1 MASLAGMLKVSGFE
15 VAGSD
20 QNVYPP
26 MSDFLQDFQIPV
38 FNGYSESHLSSRP
51 DLVVVGNA
59 VSRGNPEVEYTLNA
73 KLRYASMP
81 EVLKEFFIRGKESIV
96 VAGTH
101 GKTTTTS
108 LLAWLLEYAGKDPS
122 ILVGGIAE
130 NFASSFKLG
139 KSNLFIVEGDEYDTA
154 FFDKGPKFL
163 HYLPDWVIFN
173 NCEFDHADIYAG
185 FEAVKVSFRRLINII
200 PSGGRLIA
208 GWEDPVV
215 RELSTKA
222 YCLVE
227 TFGLEGDPSWTAVSI
242 EHHETGM
249 RFDVQYRG
257 QFWGTVEVPLA
268 GSFNVKN
275 TLAALACA
283 HGLGVEKEKLME
295 GLRRFR
301 NVKRR
306 LEIRGEI
313 QGVTIFDDF
322 AHHPTAIRETLK
334 AVKARYPESRVWA
347 IFEPRSATSRRNV
360 FQQEFVEA
368 FLDADRVVLCA
379 PYAVEKLDPA
389 ARLNVS
395 KIVEDLRH
403 RGLWAETWPTADGI
417 VQEVTP
423 QLTAGDKVVIMSNG
437 GFDGIHAKLIQ
448 ALGGRSGQQ
457 HA

>member
-1 MASLAGMLKVSGFE
+1 MASLAGMLKASGFE
-15 VAGSD
+15 VTGSD

-26 MSDFLQDFQIPV
+26 MSDFLQDSQIPV
-38 FNGYSESHLSSRP
+38 FIGYSESHLSNGP

-59 VSRGNPEVEYTLNA
+59 ISRGNPEVEYTLNA
-73 KLRYASMP
+73 KLHYASMA

-101 GKTTTTS
+101 GKTTTAS

-122 ILVGGIAE
+122 FLVGGIAE
-130 NFASSFKLG
+130 NFGSSFKLG
-139 KSNLFIVEGDEYDTA
+139 KGRLFVVEGDEYDTA

-163 HYLPDWVIFN
+163 HYLPDWVILN
-173 NCEFDHADIYAG
+173 NCEFDHADIYAS

-200 PSGGRLIA
+200 PSEGRLIA
-208 GWEDPVV
+208 GWEDPAV
-215 RELSTKA
+215 RELSGKA
-222 YCLVE
+222 YCPVE
-227 TFGLEGDPSWTAVSI
+227 SFGLEGESVWTTASI
-242 EHHETGM
+242 EHHEQGM
-249 RFDVQYRG
+249 WFEVRYRG
-257 QFWGTVEVPLA
+257 EFWGTVEVPLA
-268 GSFNVKN
+268 GTFNVKN

-283 HGLGVEKEKLME
+283 QGLGVEKEKLME

-334 AVKARYPESRVWA
+334 AVKARFPNNRVWA

-379 PYAVEKLDPA
+379 PYAPEKLDPA
-389 ARLNVS
+389 ARLDVC
-395 KIVEDLRH
+395 KITEDLRR
-403 RGLWAETWPTADGI
+403 RGLWAETWPSADEILQG
-417 VQEVTP
+417 VTP
-423 QLTAGDKVVIMSNG
+423 LLTEGDKVVIMSNG
-437 GFDGIHAKLIQ
+437 GFDGIHMKFIQ
-448 ALGGRSGQQ
+448 ALGRRSGQ
-457 HA
+457 HRA